1 MAIDDTGGNE
11 SEQVGS
17 GSSALAGDERVAV
30 GEYTW
35 NDLRRDVHT
44 GGRFDRSEYL
54 GFDPTDITDRLEA
67 GASAA
72 KTLDREWDE
81 LIEAERSFVVKD
93 RYTWEHFKQEY
104 YYEGDGEIPQ
114 DSNGEK

>member
-17 GSSALAGDERVAV
+17 GSTALTGDERVTV

-72 KTLDREWDE
+72 KTLDRE
-81 LIEAERSFVVKD
+81 
-93 RYTWEHFKQEY
+93 
-104 YYEGDGEIPQ
+104 
-114 DSNGEK
+114 